1 MVPVLVAILA
11 FAVLAFLAM
20 ALRLSGAI
28 ERAVQ
33 KGSLDAPQGYSNIIK
48 SAIAKHVDKDD
59 KPTRKMVFRLRL
71 LVAIIILLFFE
82 ILIVALTI
90 V

>member
-1 MVPVLVAILA
+1 MVPILITVLA
-11 FAVLAFLAM
+11 FATLAFLVM

-33 KGSLDAPQGYSNIIK
+33 EGSPDTPQGYSNIIK

-71 LVAIIILLFFE
+71 LVAVIILLFLE
-82 ILIVALTI
+82 ILIVAFTI
-90 V
+90 A